1 MCAQDIDLVGD
12 SSLAITA
19 LSADHPNEIL
29 ERMGLRADLRIVG
42 STAPLCPMVN
52 TNLRSEGE
60 TATGIFYLYCQ
71 RFVMPQY
78 IIYIGL
84 SLTGKS
90 LNGIL
95 VKRTS
100 YSEISF

>member
-1 MCAQDIDLVGD
+1 MLVIGGELPVGMRVGELEVVGAVMCAQDIDLVGD
-12 SSLAITA
+12 SCLAITA

-52 TNLRSEGE
+52 TNLRSEWE

-78 IIYIGL
+78 III
-84 SLTGKS
+84 
-90 LNGIL
+90 
-95 VKRTS
+95 
-100 YSEISF
+100 